1 MPNEAPKTKPLLN
14 DCCSV
19 AEYGKD
25 CNRSTAWAYEQV
37 HNGLP
42 VLKFGGRMLIHI
54 PTANEYLAKLIRS
67 RRKRVKT

>member
-1 MPNEAPKTKPLLN
+1 
-14 DCCSV
+14 V